1 MTVQVPSPLSG
12 AAAQVAD
19 AAPLV
24 RRAVGL
30 DARSLVRIRL
40 DAHSMTCFVRLPFA
54 VLVGRTI
61 SVQWDGAEIDC
72 VVSGREL
79 LTWLDGAA
87 REAPPARDAQWQ
99 GTIPPRRGWRRVET
113 VPGSIVRDLVGKG
126 AEALKDAALREG
138 VRGAQPRAE
147 VTDALLDSVVVT
159 AQAGP
164 LRAEVTLR
172 TLSALTRM
180 GFLPSGSRA
189 AIDISG
195 RWLRVVAEYG
205 SVYAEAPGSGLT
217 VL

>member
-1 MTVQVPSPLSG
+1 MTVQVTSPLSG

-30 DARSLVRIRL
+30 DPKSLVRIRL
-40 DAHSMTCFVRLPFA
+40 DTKSMTSFVRLPFA

-61 SVQWDGAEIDC
+61 RVQWDGAEIDC
-72 VVSGREL
+72 VVSGSEL
-79 LTWLDGAA
+79 LAWLDGAA

-113 VPGSIVRDLVGKG
+113 VPESIVRGLVHKG

-138 VRGAQPRAE
+138 VVGAQPRAD
-147 VTDALLDSVVVT
+147 VTDALLDSVVIT
-159 AQAGP
+159 AHAGP

-205 SVYAEAPGSGLT
+205 SVYAETPGSGLN
-217 VL
+217 LL